1 MALAFYLFSVC
12 TFCGVDV
19 ARWWFG
25 GNLWIDI
32 LVRFVCFVLI
42 LIFRRIAYWRVPAIN
57 KIKNARTILKTENPC
72 KLGQYAIIA
81 PSMTDTKRAAALNR
95 SISWSKKSTPPKNC
109 FRNLNQV
116 KIRISTKQTK
126 RTRISIHR
134 LPPNHHLGQEHYY
147 QAEKELLEVNEQL
160 LHQQMDLMKES
171 KIEAARIRHD
181 VNHLVFFL

>member
-1 MALAFYLFSVC
+1 MENLGRSNMKKNVSINPVLMALRNNAIQKEPPSISLIPPTTIYLWLYLAANSSFVRFAALSALPAIGIFCSIMSSEVLYLSLYKMALAFYLFSIY
-12 TFCGVDV
+12 
-19 ARWWFG
+19 RW
-25 GNLWIDI
+25 
-32 LVRFVCFVLI
+32 
-42 LIFRRIAYWRVPAIN
+42 RIAYWRVPAIN

-126 RTRISIHR
+126 RTRIK
-134 LPPNHHLGQEHYY
+134 NQ
-147 QAEKELLEVNEQL
+147 K
-160 LHQQMDLMKES
+160 
-171 KIEAARIRHD
+171 
-181 VNHLVFFL
+181 